1 MRKEALIN
9 QRLNSNLM
17 KDNHV
22 HKFIEGLSNYGEL
35 VFFGGSIRDL
45 YLEKPIINNPRDYD
59 IVINNHGKTDDLEKY
74 IEMFEYRK
82 NRFGGYKININN
94 TEFDIWRIDNT
105 WAFHNKI
112 LDKKEYNLINS
123 VYLSVDGIAYNY
135 NKNILYDSVLK
146 RTNDRKEIS
155 VVLDINPQKELN
167 LLRALVYKNK
177 YDYKLSYTLKL
188 EYRLYKKR
196 DRNFAKILYDLQF
209 EHYKKE
215 LLSLDHIAD
224 ELKWI

>member
-188 EYRLYKKR
+188 EYRLYKKEIETSLR
-196 DRNFAKILYDLQF
+196 YYMIFNSNTT
-209 EHYKKE
+209 KKNC
-215 LLSLDHIAD
+215 
-224 ELKWI
+224 